1 MKRELSQWPWNVK
14 AREKAKLKPRKP
26 SPPKL
31 DPRYEPIDYAL
42 IPVGVKWK
50 PYPPYTGST
59 RAYVSLFGAQYK
71 LIRTLETGAVAYFV
85 LKDKGPAP
93 TPKAQL
99 DAEPEGAQQQ
109 RYYAGSSCWYVD
121 SGRWFLMTVLAREGA
136 RMVITSVTGWDAERE
151 KEWPVGVRLTLDRYG
166 ELGKRLR
173 PLKDRK
179 P

>member
-14 AREKAKLKPRKP
+14 AREKKRAYKPK
-26 SPPKL
+26 PPKL
-31 DPRYEPIDYAL
+31 DDRYEPIDYAL
-42 IPVGVKWK
+42 IPVGIKWK
-50 PYPPYTGST
+50 PCPPFTGAT
-59 RAYVSLFGAQYK
+59 RAYVSMFGGQYK
-71 LIRTLETGAVAYFV
+71 LIRILETGAVTHYT
-85 LKDKGPAP
+85 LKDEGPAA

-99 DAEPEGAQQQ
+99 DAEPGTPAQQ
-109 RYYAGSSCWYVD
+109 RYRAGSSCWYVD
-121 SGRWFLMTVLAREGA
+121 NGRWFLMTVVSREGR

-151 KEWPVGVRLTLDRYG
+151 KEWPVGVELALDRYG